1 MQRSDRVPRQAH
13 RYARLA
19 RPTIPLLLLLSA
31 APALA
36 DDVGAQAAALEA
48 RLLAPCCYK
57 QTLDFHASPL
67 AEELRAEIRRRFS
80 TGESEA
86 TIEAA
91 LVARYGEKLRAV
103 PSAAFT
109 ERLGMGLALLSAAV
123 VALIVLLHLARLRR
137 TRPPASVSASESGD
151 PADRL
156 RLEEELRA
164 LD

>member
-1 MQRSDRVPRQAH
+1 MAQARVRLRVHHRLVLRS
-13 RYARLA
+13 
-19 RPTIPLLLLLSA
+19 TIPLLLLLSG
-31 APALA
+31 APAVA
-36 DDVGAQAAALEA
+36 DEVAQRAAALEA

-80 TGESEA
+80 AGEAEA

-109 ERLGMGLALLSAAV
+109 ERLGLGLAVLSAMV
-123 VALIVLLHLARLRR
+123 VLLIVLVHLSRLRR
-137 TRPPASVSASESGD
+137 TRPAASVIAAPGAD
-151 PADRL
+151 PSDRL